1 MICERQ
7 RESKQTHP
15 HYLTNRFQVSLFIV
29 PDGSSN
35 CVISWLSLKCA
46 LSKRIFPPGE
56 VSNMKPKSIWTS
68 LPTLHWHVHQHWLY
82 FYTIYLIILERPSY
96 GFQENYI
103 GNEIKQEN
111 TKFRFVMLH
120 REINQTKLRYYH
132 KSQFTLKKS
141 GQKIKHT
148 CQKED
153 SHCAYPLVEVKGW
166 QLHNQR
172 C

>member
-1 MICERQ
+1 MAQLKVCTF
-7 RESKQTHP
+7 KTHISTRRSFQYETKIDMNKP
-15 HYLTNRFQVSLFIV
+15 PHTALTCTLALDVFLHYLTYV
-29 PDGSSN
+29 
-35 CVISWLSLKCA
+35 
-46 LSKRIFPPGE
+46 
-56 VSNMKPKSIWTS
+56 
-68 LPTLHWHVHQHWLY
+68 
-82 FYTIYLIILERPSY
+82 ILERPSY